1 MPVPRDAKK
10 PAGKKPAKERE
21 NVPAGPER
29 KAVSLLDFVHI
40 RKICTGRYGDIVY
53 VRDKR
58 SNQCLVLKHIQLHRL
73 DQASLVR
80 LRNEVELQKELRHPN
95 ILRAYGYFRDPKERR
110 LFIMVAHADGGTMLQ
125 FIKDQ
130 PKGRL
135 SEEVAAN
142 FAMQMTLGLQYL
154 HDVAKVIH
162 RDIHAENI
170 LLDKGVLKIADF
182 GCCVQDDSRVRTTM
196 CGTLDYLA
204 PERLTGR
211 SYDYRVDLWALG
223 VLVTEFLIGK
233 ATFQAGEDDCVVVRI
248 LNLELRFPSYL
259 SKDARGLIQKLL
271 RLDPDDRL
279 PLDKVL
285 ERLRGPPAI
294 WSLSAPSAPG

>member
-1 MPVPRDAKK
+1 
-10 PAGKKPAKERE
+10 
-21 NVPAGPER
+21 
-29 KAVSLLDFVHI
+29 
-40 RKICTGRYGDIVY
+40 
-53 VRDKR
+53 
-58 SNQCLVLKHIQLHRL
+58 
-73 DQASLVR
+73 
-80 LRNEVELQKELRHPN
+80 
-95 ILRAYGYFRDPKERR
+95 
-110 LFIMVAHADGGTMLQ
+110 MVAHADGGTMLQ

-271 RLDPDDRL
+271 RLDPDRL
-279 PLDKVL
+279 PLDKVRYL
-285 ERLRGPPAI
+285 ILIIYVGKVV
-294 WSLSAPSAPG
+294 WYLSLDGIGILVRYGTLPTSNGAALVFPLNSEAQKRVPETQGVDPVHFWPDPVN